1 MITSSVNR
9 VIYKGNGVATEFAYP
24 FKIFD
29 RTDIKVLLVD
39 KDGNRSILTSD
50 YYVDME
56 AMKVYYP
63 GYAPGAVEPGTE
75 QPAIL
80 QEGETLVVYR
90 DVPITQM
97 DRMPENYPFDV
108 NERMHDKSCVI
119 DQQLA
124 DAVNRGL
131 SASVDAPEGFVG
143 DVPIVAGKSFRIS
156 SDGMRLETT
165 EDPARVLPLAQALL
179 EQTAAAA
186 ENAGISADITQEDVR
201 IVIEIRNTFP
211 QTVAT
216 ANAALNQTK
225 DDYKGELRE
234 AYEAHSN
241 ALNQEYAGYT
251 AGLTDKQVEAE
262 GAVSEAK
269 GDATGTIAADK
280 TNAVRAVDAAKTDAV
295 DAISVNKS
303 TALSDLDTAKTNAI
317 DEVQAAIS
325 DVTSDR
331 ARAETAANHAQ
342 EYKDLAYQYMQGS
355 VNIPVG
361 TPLLWFWGEDT
372 IPVGFIRYTTSALSA
387 TTYPDLFALVGHKYG
402 GSGDEFYLPPNLYG
416 NSDTVQP
423 KSITAILIIKAFA
436 GASASSTDLEITNVA
451 NEVVGL
457 AGRTDVVASG
467 ENYIRYANG
476 LQICWGVTYDNTEF
490 TFPMPFK
497 DITYSLILTHKEE
510 NHPNTILAYSINDM
524 TNTKVLVRVWNVYAG
539 GWLGLPINI
548 MAIGKWK

>member
-124 DAVNRGL
+124 DAVNRAL

-225 DDYKGELRE
+225 EGYKGELQE

-251 AGLTDKQVEAE
+251 AGLTDKQVEAV
-262 GAVSEAK
+262 GAISEAK
-269 GDATGTIAADK
+269 RDATGTIAADK
-280 TNAVRAVDAAKTDAV
+280 TAAATSASNALAEA
-295 DAISVNKS
+295 
-303 TALSDLDTAKTNAI
+303 
-317 DEVQAAIS
+317 
-325 DVTSDR
+325 DR
-331 ARAETAANHAQ
+331 AKREADRAEEEVSKVDMSNYYSKS
-342 EYKDLAYQYMQGS
+342 EVDSK
-355 VNIPVG
+355 VG
-361 TPLLWFWGEDT
+361 G
-372 IPVGFIRYTTSALSA
+372 
-387 TTYPDLFALVGHKYG
+387 
-402 GSGDEFYLPPNLYG
+402 
-416 NSDTVQP
+416 
-423 KSITAILIIKAFA
+423 
-436 GASASSTDLEITNVA
+436 VA
-451 NEVVGL
+451 N
-457 AGRTDVVASG
+457 DVVALSGRVNHINEVDYSAGIDIVLTNTQSYVVPTNGYIWAYFIASGNPTLRVNGNVVLTRGISTQGTFALTSLVPVKKDDIVTISG
-467 ENYIRYANG
+467 EMGGYSKRFY
-476 LQICWGVTYDNTEF
+476 
-490 TFPMPFK
+490 PM
-497 DITYSLILTHKEE
+497 
-510 NHPNTILAYSINDM
+510 
-524 TNTKVLVRVWNVYAG
+524 KVGA
-539 GWLGLPINI
+539 
-548 MAIGKWK
+548 